1 MEQIIKELSEKL
13 DTTSPKLATLDSY
26 WEGTQPAA
34 YLSKDARDAL
44 GTALTGLAV
53 NFPKLAVTSLAER
66 LEVRGFREAGS
77 SEATDASLWRTWR
90 RCHMLDG
97 SAQAHMD
104 ALVYGRS
111 FVIVWANEDGPL
123 VTVESPKQV
132 AVKHDPATR
141 KVIAAFKR
149 WSVDNQAFGVLY
161 EPERITRL
169 SADSNVVDGAGF
181 PSTGWQTVEV
191 IPNPFGVVPVV
202 PLVNRGRLLDLDGVS
217 EMTDILGLTDALN
230 KLLSDSLVSSEFY
243 ARPRRWATGLEL
255 QEDEDGNV
263 IQPFSNEANKV
274 WISEDEGTKF
284 GQFDGARLDGYSDL
298 IATVTNQ
305 IGALSGL
312 PPHYIGINSAQPPSA
327 DAIRSAEASLVAKAN
342 SLQRTFGQ
350 AWANVAAL
358 VKAAETGKDPLEY
371 DFEPVWSSEETRTTA
386 QATDAAVK
394 LHSIGVPLPAIL
406 SETLGWTPEQV
417 SLVTGNEP
425 ARISNPTLPEQP
437 AIASSIN

>member
-1 MEQIIKELSEKL
+1 MEKIIKELSEKL
-13 DTTSPKLATLDSY
+13 DSTAPELSKLDSY
-26 WEGTQPAA
+26 WDGTQPAA

-44 GTALTGLAV
+44 GTTLTGLSV

-77 SEATDASLWRTWR
+77 SEATDTGLWSTWR
-90 RCHMLDG
+90 RCYMLDA

-111 FVIVWANEDGPL
+111 FVIVWANENGPL

-141 KVIAAFKR
+141 TVIAAFKR
-149 WSVDNQAFGVLY
+149 WATDGQAQGVLY
-161 EPERITRL
+161 EADKITRL
-169 SADSNVVDGAGF
+169 VSSSNVVDGSGF

-191 IPNPFGVVPVV
+191 IPNPFSVVPVV
-202 PLVNRGRLLDLDGVS
+202 PLVNRGRLLDLDGIS

-274 WISEDEGTKF
+274 WVSESEGTKF

-312 PPHYIGINSAQPPSA
+312 PPHYIGINSSQPPSA
-327 DAIRSAEASLVAKAN
+327 DAIRSAEASLVSKAN

-358 VKAAETGKDPLEY
+358 IKSAETGEDPLGY
-371 DFEPVWSSEETRTTA
+371 DFEPVWASEETRTTA

-406 SETLGWTPEQV
+406 SEALGWTPEQV
-417 SLVTGNEP
+417 SLVSAP
-425 ARISNPTLPEQP
+425 ALPVT
-437 AIASSIN
+437 NN